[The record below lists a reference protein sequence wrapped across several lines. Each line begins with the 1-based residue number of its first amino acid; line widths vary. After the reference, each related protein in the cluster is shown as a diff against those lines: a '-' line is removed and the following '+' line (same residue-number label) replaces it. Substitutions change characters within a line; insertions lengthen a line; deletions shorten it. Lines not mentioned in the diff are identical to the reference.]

1 MAIFEIGYLI
11 QKRREELGISQEE
24 LADGICATPTLSRIE
39 NGTRKPTQAHLE
51 MILQRLGYSD
61 FMMYNLVSKDEFYLH
76 DLKYRIRQA
85 YINGNIDLGKELLDE
100 FERLLK
106 EPTQIDTQ
114 FEIMYNTILYSE
126 KYTAEEK
133 LLRFEKAMRTTCPR
147 YGTGKAFYMLS
158 FEEIILLQNI
168 AICYAQLDNWDKC
181 ISIFYS
187 ILAFYDKHIVNKE
200 EELRMKPAILYNFTC
215 ALLQTERY
223 EECVRICKLG
233 IEMSQTT
240 GRCPMFALTLYHMGF
255 ALHSLGRIDESKK
268 YFVQAYCM
276 GYAMN
281 DSEAIELTEN
291 YVKGNFDDN
300 SFLPKLI

>member
-1 MAIFEIGYLI
+1 MAIFEIGHLI
-11 QKRREELGISQEE
+11 QKRRKELGISQEE

-39 NGTRKPTQAHLE
+39 NGTRRPTQANLE

-85 YINGNIDLGKELLDE
+85 YINGDIELGKKLMDE
-100 FERLLK
+100 FEKLLK
-106 EPTQIDTQ
+106 EPSQTDIQ

-126 KYTAEEK
+126 EYSAEEK
-133 LLRFEKAMRTTCPR
+133 LLRFEKALRITCPR
-147 YGTGKAFYMLS
+147 YGTGNAFYMLS

-168 AICYAQLDNWDKC
+168 AICYAQLDNMDKC

-187 ILAFYDKHIVNKE
+187 VLEFYDKHIVNKE
-200 EELRMKPAILYNFTC
+200 EELRMKPAILYNLTR
-215 ALLQTERY
+215 ALIETERY
-223 EECVRICKLG
+223 EECVKICKLG

-255 ALHSLGRIDESKK
+255 ALHSLERIEESKK
-268 YFVQAYCM
+268 YFFQAYCV

-281 DSEAIELTEN
+281 DSEAMELTESF
-291 YVKGNFDDN
+291 VRDVFEDDY
-300 SFLPKLI
+300 FLPKLI

>member
-11 QKRREELGISQEE
+11 QKRRRELGISQEE

-39 NGTRKPTQAHLE
+39 NGTRKPTQANLE

-61 FMMYNLVSKDEFYLH
+61 FMVNNLVSKDEFYLH
-76 DLKYRIRQA
+76 DLKYRIRQS
-85 YINGNIDLGKELLDE
+85 YINGNIDLSRKLMDE

-106 EPTQIDTQ
+106 EPTQIDIQ

-126 KYTAEEK
+126 EYTNEEK
-133 LLRFEKAMRTTCPR
+133 LLRFEKALRTTCTR
-147 YGTGKAFYMLS
+147 YGTGNAFYMLS

-168 AICYAQLDNWDKC
+168 AICYAQLDNLDKC

-187 ILAFYDKHIVNKE
+187 VLEFYDKHIVNKE
-200 EELRMKPAILYNFTC
+200 EELRMKPAILYNLTR
-215 ALLQTERY
+215 ALIETERY
-223 EECVRICKLG
+223 EECVKICEIS

-240 GRCPMFALTLYHMGF
+240 GRCPMFALILYHMGF
-255 ALHSLGRIDESKK
+255 ALYSLGRIDESKK
-268 YFVQAYCM
+268 YFVKAYCM

-281 DSEAIELTEN
+281 DSEAIELTKN
-291 YVKGNFDDN
+291 YVQDNFKDDN
-300 SFLPKLI
+300 FLPKLI